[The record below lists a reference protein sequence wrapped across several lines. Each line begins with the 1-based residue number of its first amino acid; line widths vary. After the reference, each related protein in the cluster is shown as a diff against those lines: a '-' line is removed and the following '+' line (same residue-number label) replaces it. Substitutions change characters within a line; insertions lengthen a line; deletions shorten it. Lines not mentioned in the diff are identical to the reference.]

1 MRTLLRCPMSL
12 RAALALGVLF
22 VLATGAVTA
31 DDRCVAARSLDLQR
45 ILAPPPSAGST
56 EQRAELDQ
64 MLGIQA
70 RRTPVDVTRARADEE
85 ISVFRFADALGSP
98 TSFRA
103 ERLPRTVA
111 LFQDLF
117 ADERTVLDPAKNAFA
132 RPRPFAAEPRLDPV
146 VERPTSFSYPSGHA
160 LFGTAAGL
168 VLADLVP
175 ERRAQILSRAR
186 EYAQDRVVG
195 GAHYPSDVEAG
206 RIAGSALVAL
216 LFDCAAFQAE
226 EAAARA
232 ELRKALELPV
242 AAQP

>member
-1 MRTLLRCPMSL
+1 MRTLPRCPASL
-12 RAALALGVLF
+12 HAALSLGILLL
-22 VLATGAVTA
+22 LATGTVAA
-31 DDRCVAARSLDLQR
+31 GDQCVAAHSLDLRR
-45 ILAPPPSAGST
+45 ILAPPPVAGST

-70 RRTPVDVTRARADEE
+70 GRTPADVTRARADEDM
-85 ISVFRFADALGSP
+85 SVFRLADALGSP
-98 TSFRA
+98 ASLSA
-103 ERLPRTVA
+103 ERLPHTVA

-117 ADERTVLDPAKNAFA
+117 AYERTVLDPAKNAFA
-132 RPRPFAAEPRLDPV
+132 RPRPFTAEPRLDPV
-146 VERPTSFSYPSGHA
+146 VGRPTSFSYPSGHA

-216 LFDCAAFQAE
+216 LFDCTGFQAE

-232 ELRKALELPV
+232 ELRKALQLPLE
-242 AAQP
+242 ARP